1 MGIASEWL
9 TGHPGNLSELQADN
23 YMSDMCVLSL
33 FRGWGDKLAKGQD
46 ERDRREPLRF
56 SFLS

>member
-23 YMSDMCVLSL
+23 YMSDMCVLKLGGTSL
-33 FRGWGDKLAKGQD
+33 PKDKTKEIVVSQ
-46 ERDRREPLRF
+46 
-56 SFLS
+56 